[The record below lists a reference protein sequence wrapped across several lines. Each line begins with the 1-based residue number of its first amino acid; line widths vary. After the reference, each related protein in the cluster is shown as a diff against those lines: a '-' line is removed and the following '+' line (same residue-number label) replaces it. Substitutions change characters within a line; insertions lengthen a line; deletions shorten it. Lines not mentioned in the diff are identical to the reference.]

1 MDSSGTNHILYFSK
15 NERRAIIFIVLLMMV
30 IYSIPYIIYYFFYKT
45 TIVSYGNIVLK
56 EETPEETK
64 KDSLFFFDP
73 NLITTHQWQLLGIG
87 DKTSASIKKYISKG
101 GKFKRAEDIYKIWG
115 IGRERADSLLPYI
128 KISNVEEIK
137 VNRHFSVPPKKTLID
152 INMADSA
159 DFEKLPFIGPKL
171 SSRILNFREALGGF
185 YKIEQV
191 GETFGISDSVFQIIK
206 PMLFISKAVL
216 RKINI
221 NSATV
226 ETMKTHP
233 YIRYKIANAI
243 VSYRNQHGNFSSL
256 DDIRNIVSID
266 ENTLQKVIP
275 YLEL

>member
-1 MDSSGTNHILYFSK
+1 MDTSGTNHILYFSK

-45 TIVSYGNIVLK
+45 TTVSYGNIVLK

-73 NLITTHQWQLLGIG
+73 NLITTKQWHLLGIG
-87 DKTSASIKKYISKG
+87 EKTSATIKKYISKG

-115 IGRERADSLLPYI
+115 ISRERADSLLPYV

-137 VNRHFSVPPKKTLID
+137 VNRTISVPPNKTLID
-152 INMADSA
+152 INKADSA

-171 SSRILNFREALGGF
+171 SLRIINFRAALGGF

-206 PMLFISKAVL
+206 PMLFISKADL

-221 NSATV
+221 NSATI
-226 ETMKTHP
+226 ETMKAHP
-233 YIRYKIANAI
+233 YIRYKIANALI
-243 VSYRNQHGNFSSL
+243 SYRNQHGNFTSL
-256 DDIRNIVSID
+256 DDLKKILIVDESIM
-266 ENTLQKVIP
+266 QKLIP